1 LTVGNHSTHSL
12 SWPKAA
18 AVVAGV
24 GIAAGLA
31 LAAPVR
37 AASPSTAASRIVA
50 AQLHKKPPGG
60 THQKHHTARHR
71 TAHHAR

>member
-1 LTVGNHSTHSL
+1 LTVGNRTARTL

-37 AASPSTAASRIVA
+37 AASPSTAASRIVD
-50 AQLHKKPPGG
+50 AQLHRKPAG
-60 THQKHHTARHR
+60 TRQKRHPARHR
-71 TAHHAR
+71 TVHHSR

>member
-1 LTVGNHSTHSL
+1 
-12 SWPKAA
+12 
-18 AVVAGV
+18 VAGV

-50 AQLHKKPPGG
+50 ARQHHKKPGG
-60 THQKHHTARHR
+60 THQKPAVRHR
-71 TAHHAR
+71 TARHSR

>member
-1 LTVGNHSTHSL
+1 LTVGNHSTRSL
-12 SWPKAA
+12 GWPKAA

-37 AASPSTAASRIVA
+37 AASPSTAA
-50 AQLHKKPPGG
+50 AQIITARHHKKPGG
-60 THQKHHTARHR
+60 RHAKHQTVLQRTTH
-71 TAHHAR
+71 HHAR

>member
-1 LTVGNHSTHSL
+1 MGNHSTRSL
-12 SWPKAA
+12 AWPKAA

-37 AASPSTAASRIVA
+37 AASPSTAASRLVEA
-50 AQLHKKPPGG
+50 REHHKKPGG
-60 THQKHHTARHR
+60 TQQKHHTAKHR
-71 TAHHAR
+71 TARHSR

>member
-1 LTVGNHSTHSL
+1 VGNHTTRSL
-12 SWPKAA
+12 AWPKVA

-50 AQLHKKPPGG
+50 AQHHKKPGG
-60 THQKHHTARHR
+60 THQRHHTARHR
-71 TAHHAR
+71 PAHHSR